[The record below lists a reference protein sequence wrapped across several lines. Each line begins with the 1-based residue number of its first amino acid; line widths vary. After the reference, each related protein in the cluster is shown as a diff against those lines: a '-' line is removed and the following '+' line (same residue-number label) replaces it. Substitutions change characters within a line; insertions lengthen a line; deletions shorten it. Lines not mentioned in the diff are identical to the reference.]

1 MKALFT
7 NIKLCVF
14 AIWNLY
20 YSNKNESVSIIW
32 SSGIILTFIF
42 NILLK
47 NYFYSKV
54 VNIVFNNILDLVNVI
69 LFLLLLKD

>member
-7 NIKLCVF
+7 NLKLCVF

-42 NILLK
+42 NILFK

-54 VNIVFNNILDLVNVI
+54 VNIVFDNILDLVNVI

>member
-1 MKALFT
+1 MKALYT
-7 NIKLCVF
+7 NLKLFVF

-20 YSNKNESVSIIW
+20 YSNKNEWVSQIW

-42 NILLK
+42 NILFK
-47 NYFYSKV
+47 NYFYSTV
-54 VNIVFNNILDLVNVI
+54 VNIVFDNILDLVNVI

>member
-7 NIKLCVF
+7 NLKLCVF

-42 NILLK
+42 NILFK

>member
-42 NILLK
+42 NILFK